1 MSRRHQLIR
10 YRLLA
15 AFSSVTLGE
24 DSLLDDLDAGDDLAL
39 VINSL
44 DSNDDDLHGR
54 LLSLPRGDCR
64 PPPSGGQAT
73 HDFSYITRDEV
84 STAKEK
90 HNNISL
96 HQLRSHLVL
105 TSACQ

>member
-1 MSRRHQLIR
+1 MRQADGDMKKKYDAERRHQLIR

-64 PPPSGGQAT
+64 PLSVWRA
-73 HDFSYITRDEV
+73 SY
-84 STAKEK
+84 A
-90 HNNISL
+90 
-96 HQLRSHLVL
+96 
-105 TSACQ
+105 

>member
-1 MSRRHQLIR
+1 MVDIQRKHDVGRHQLIQISS
-10 YRLLA
+10 LLA

-64 PPPSGGQAT
+64 PLSVWRQAT
-73 HDFSYITRDEV
+73 RDSLITRDEV
-84 STAKEK
+84 SIAKE
-90 HNNISL
+90 
-96 HQLRSHLVL
+96 V
-105 TSACQ
+105 